1 MTSWSLKK
9 SKMKKRLLL
18 LLVLTTFSFT
28 LSCGD
33 DDVLKKINETFI
45 VGKWRLSNIAI
56 NGVNDNLDDCQLLKT
71 LEFNNTSSEVIITVF
86 EINADNV
93 CETSSIVTHNYTVNN
108 SSVTIEGVGNAE
120 ISTPNNDT
128 LILRFVEESNVIV
141 KTYTRQ

>member
-1 MTSWSLKK
+1 
-9 SKMKKRLLL
+9 MKKRLLL